1 MTADDDDKKRRLEM
15 TVNAIQARHGQL
27 ALRRLKPQKHAIPH
41 ISTGVSLLDNA
52 LGIGGLPRGHITEL
66 VSIPSSGT
74 VTIALNVIA
83 QAQAEGLA
91 IYLDIDQ
98 NFDPPTAAQLG
109 VDLERLVLIE
119 PNSWR
124 EACAI
129 MRDFVLQGHISI
141 FVFDAPAHVLMCPDG
156 RTESRYA
163 RALSAALDRLV
174 SPLSKTSCVLL
185 FLITLMPDT
194 SHSAPNQ
201 VVHSALAHYASIR
214 LLVYRIRWL
223 YGRRDIRGYE
233 AKVYIAKNKLAAST
247 APFNLTITLAGG
259 EGDG

>member
-1 MTADDDDKKRRLEM
+1 MTADDDDKKRRLEL
-15 TVNAIQARHGQL
+15 TVNALQDRYGQL
-27 ALRRLKPQKHAIPH
+27 AIRHLKPQKQTIPY
-41 ISTGVSLLDNA
+41 IATGFSPLDKA

-74 VTIALNVIA
+74 ATIALNVVA
-83 QAQAEGLA
+83 QAQVEGLA
-91 IYLDIDQ
+91 IYLDVDQ
-98 NFDPPTAAQLG
+98 NFDPPYAAQLG

-119 PNSWR
+119 PNSWQ

-129 MRDFVLQGHISI
+129 MRDFILQGHVSI
-141 FVFDAPAHVLMCPDG
+141 FVFDVPAHLLW
-156 RTESRYA
+156 ESHNTHT
-163 RALSAALDRLV
+163 LSAALDRLV

-194 SHSAPNQ
+194 SSPASNH

-233 AKVYIAKNKLAAST
+233 AKVYIAKNKLAASA
-247 APFNLTITLAGG
+247 APVNLTITLVGS
-259 EGDG
+259 EGDDR

>member
-15 TVNAIQARHGQL
+15 TVNAIQARYGQL
-27 ALRRLKPQKHAIPH
+27 ALRPLKSQKHTIPH
-41 ISTGVSLLDNA
+41 ISTGFPLLDNA

-74 VTIALNVIA
+74 ATIVLNVVA

-91 IYLDIDQ
+91 IYLDVDQ

-109 VDLERLVLIE
+109 VNLERLVLIE
-119 PNSWR
+119 PDSWR

-129 MRDFVLQGHISI
+129 MRDFVLQGHTSVL
-141 FVFDAPAHVLMCPDG
+141 VFDAPAHVLWQ
-156 RTESRYA
+156 SRYA
-163 RALSAALDRLV
+163 RTLSAALDRLV
-174 SPLSKTSCVLL
+174 SPLSKTSCILL
-185 FLITLMPDT
+185 FLLTLMPDT
-194 SHSAPNQ
+194 SHPAPNQ
-201 VVHSALAHYASIR
+201 AIHSALAHYAAIR
-214 LLVYRIRWL
+214 LLVYRIHWL
-223 YGRRDIRGYE
+223 YGGRDIRGYE

-247 APFNLTITLAGG
+247 NPVNLTITLAGK

>member
-1 MTADDDDKKRRLEM
+1 MTADDDDKKRRLEL
-15 TVNAIQARHGQL
+15 TVNALQNRYGQL
-27 ALRRLKPQKHAIPH
+27 AIRRLKPQKQPIPH
-41 ISTGVSLLDNA
+41 VATGFSPLDKA

-74 VTIALNVIA
+74 VTIALNLVA
-83 QAQAEGLA
+83 QAQTEGLA
-91 IYLDIDQ
+91 IYLDVDQ
-98 NFDPPTAAQLG
+98 NFDPPYAAQLG

-129 MRDFVLQGHISI
+129 MHDFILQGHISI
-141 FVFDAPAHVLMCPDG
+141 FVFDAPVHLLW
-156 RTESRYA
+156 ESHYA
-163 RALSAALDRLV
+163 RTLSAALDRLV

-185 FLITLMPDT
+185 FLITLIPDT
-194 SHSAPNQ
+194 SHPAPNH

-233 AKVYIAKNKLAAST
+233 AKVYIAKNKLAASA
-247 APFNLTITLAGG
+247 APVTLTISLVGN
-259 EGDG
+259 EGDDR

>member
-27 ALRRLKPQKHAIPH
+27 ALRRLKPQKQAIPH
-41 ISTGVSLLDNA
+41 IPTGFSLLDNA
-52 LGIGGLPRGHITEL
+52 LGIGGLPRGHTTEL

-74 VTIALNVIA
+74 ATIALNVVA

-119 PNSWR
+119 PDSWR

-141 FVFDAPAHVLMCPDG
+141 FVFDAPAHVLW
-156 RTESRYA
+156 ESRYA

-185 FLITLMPDT
+185 FLITVMPDT
-194 SHSAPNQ
+194 SHPTPNQ

-223 YGRRDIRGYE
+223 YGRRDIQGYE
-233 AKVYIAKNKLAAST
+233 AKVYIAKNKLAASA

>member
-1 MTADDDDKKRRLEM
+1 MTAEDDDKKRRLDM
-15 TVNAIQARHGQL
+15 TVSAIQARHGQL
-27 ALRRLKPQKHAIPH
+27 ALRRLKPQKQAIPH
-41 ISTGVSLLDNA
+41 IPTGFPLLDNA
-52 LGIGGLPRGHITEL
+52 LDIGGLPRGHITEL

-74 VTIALNVIA
+74 ATIVLNVVA

-98 NFDPPTAAQLG
+98 NFDPPTAAQSG

-119 PNSWR
+119 PDSWR

-129 MRDFVLQGHISI
+129 MRDFILQGHISLL
-141 FVFDAPAHVLMCPDG
+141 VFDAPAHVLW
-156 RTESRYA
+156 ESRYA

-174 SPLSKTSCVLL
+174 APLSKTSCVLL

-194 SHSAPNQ
+194 SHPAPNR
-201 VVHSALAHYASIR
+201 VVHSALAHYATIR

-223 YGRRDIRGYE
+223 YGRRDIQGYE
-233 AKVYIAKNKLAAST
+233 AKVYIAKNKLAATT
-247 APFNLTITLAGG
+247 APVNLTITLAGG
-259 EGDG
+259 AGND